1 MSKYMTLSQFNTYTG
16 AARIEIIEEL
26 GNFLAFRGRRGYR
39 IALYDLGSFFAEIW
53 YNPETDYI
61 SLVRGFESK
70 RALEPY
76 LTKINLLEM
85 FDW

>member
-1 MSKYMTLSQFNTYTG
+1 MTLSQFNTHSL
-16 AARIEIIEEL
+16 AARLEIIWEL

-53 YNPETDYI
+53 YNPQTEYI
-61 SLVRGFESK
+61 SLVRGYESK
-70 RALEPY
+70 KALEPY
-76 LTKINLLEM
+76 LAEINLLEM